1 MIIFRGKSAVKGI
14 ALGKV
19 YVYQKHEN
27 QIIRKMNCDAQ
38 EEIQR
43 YNAAREQAGE
53 ELKNLYEQAKVEAG
67 EKHAAIFAAHQL
79 ILEDDE
85 FNRSI
90 CREISENDMNA
101 EYAVEL
107 VRDRYAKTFRELPD
121 EYMRE
126 RGADIDDVARRIQ
139 GILIGKQ
146 EEDFSSEEPVILLAK
161 NLTPSETICMDKKK
175 IMSFVTTEG
184 TVNSHT
190 AILARAMNVPT
201 IVNTRME
208 QIEQYHGKNAVV
220 DGTNGMLIIEPEEDF
235 LQTIQNRIKDN
246 LEEQKHL
253 QSLIGQENQTKDGR
267 CIAIYANIGSPEEAE
282 AAISADA
289 GGIGLFRSEFL
300 YLGRENAPDEEEQF
314 AAYQKAV
321 TLMKNKHV
329 IIRTLDIGADKQ
341 VDYLGLGKEDNP
353 AMGYR
358 AIRICLKQTQLFR
371 TQLRAIYRAATYGKV
386 SIMFPMIVSVKE
398 VRQIKEICTQ
408 VREELKKENIP
419 FGEARLG
426 IMIETPSA
434 AVLSDE
440 LAKEVDFFSIGTNDL
455 TQYTL
460 AVDRQNPNLEN
471 LFEENKEAVLR
482 LIRLTVENAHQ
493 AGIPVGICGEM
504 AGDTTLTEEFL
515 KMGVDELSV
524 APGTVLRVRARV
536 REI

>member
-201 IVNTRME
+201 IVNTKME

>member
-14 ALGKV
+14 ALGKL
-19 YVYQKHEN
+19 YVYQKHVN
-27 QIIRKMNCDAQ
+27 QMIRKTNCDAQ

-43 YNAAREQAGE
+43 YNAAKKQAGE

-67 EKHAAIFAAHQL
+67 ENHAVIFAAHQL

-90 CREISENDMNA
+90 CREISENGMNA